1 MRTFVAIL
9 SFSALAL
16 ALALAA
22 AGAATTEGT
31 IQLTGTVGP
40 GFTITLRSRAKVV
53 KTLSPAKYEF
63 VIDDKSKICNFHLT
77 GPGVNRKTS
86 VAGTGSSHWTIILR
100 AGTYS
105 YVCDPHKS
113 SMHGRFI
120 VRAP

>member
-9 SFSALAL
+9 ALSAVALAL
-16 ALALAA
+16 TVTGEAK
-22 AGAATTEGT
+22 TQGT

-40 GFTITLRSRAKVV
+40 GFTITLKSRTKLV
-53 KTLSPAKYEF
+53 KTLSPAKYAF
-63 VIDDKSKICNFHLT
+63 VINDKSNIHNFHLT
-77 GPGVNRKTS
+77 GPGVNKKTT
-86 VAGTGSSHWTIILR
+86 VGGTGTTHWTITLR
-100 AGTYS
+100 AGTYN